1 MGMHRLLRSFEMMP
15 SFWALVLGG
24 TPSAAVAGAVA
35 GCTPPSGTCVAS
47 TAMCFYTG
55 LLSHY
60 SGGPGHV
67 TSPCVV
73 CSQTY
78 GKSITTLHAFSFSFT
93 KLTFSSHSR
102 S

>member
-1 MGMHRLLRSFEMMP
+1 MP

-24 TPSAAVAGAVA
+24 TPSATVAGAVA

-47 TAMCFYTG
+47 AAMCFYTG

-67 TSPCVV
+67 TSPCCVQ
-73 CSQTY
+73 SDPWK
-78 GKSITTLHAFSFSFT
+78 GITTLHAFSFSFT
-93 KLTFSSHSR
+93 KLTFSSHSH